1 MSRPRLPDLGLKPL
15 TARSLALTALLG
27 SHPPQLP
34 ARALVALG
42 SHFGIAEGAMRTALS
57 RMVVAGELEASDGQ
71 YLLGTRLRQRQ
82 AAQDAGLRPPD
93 EPWDGSWWFAIV
105 TTPRRAIAD
114 RRTFRALMAEHRMG
128 ELRPDTWLR
137 PANIPRP
144 PGLGGVLVV
153 QGAIGEEPAADLV
166 GRLWDLGEIA
176 ASARF
181 LARLADEARGWLDS
195 GDPGVLPDTFL
206 VSVAAVRFLRHEP
219 QLPSSVAGTPWPPN
233 DLRATYERLRRGHL
247 DLMAS
252 FLATASS

>member
-57 RMVVAGELEASDGQ
+57 RMVVAGELEGSDGQ
-71 YLLGTRLRQRQ
+71 YLLGTRLLQRQ

-93 EPWDGSWWFAIV
+93 EPWDGSWRFAIV

-114 RRTFRALMAEHRMG
+114 RRAFRAQMAEHRMG

-144 PGLGGVLVV
+144 PALDGVLVV

-166 GRLWDLGEIA
+166 GRLWDLGEIG
-176 ASARF
+176 ASARS
-181 LARLADEARGWLDS
+181 LARLADEACGWLDS
-195 GDPGVLPDTFL
+195 GDPGVLRDTFL
-206 VSVAAVRFLRHEP
+206 VSVATVRLLRHEP
-219 QLPSSVAGTPWPPN
+219 QLPSSVVGTLWPPN
-233 DLRATYERLRRGHL
+233 DLRATYESLRRGHL